1 MDNDDLRK
9 LACRLVENQVEMI
22 FTQERMGW
30 IGSSWI
36 IENLVLIVII
46 DDFTRG
52 G

>member
-1 MDNDDLRK
+1 MNNNDPRK
-9 LACRLVENQVEMI
+9 VACRLVEDQVEMI
-22 FTQERMGW
+22 FTQERMGG

-36 IENLVLIVII
+36 IENLVLIVVI